1 MDLESIFT
9 GMKKDQ
15 DSRGDLKL
23 SNQGQT
29 DQDSLGVLKKPD
41 PPNFNTPREDIEDLP
56 ISEIEHFTEIPDYIK
71 TTRSKCPIVVKSPT
85 SCHCIDGWEL
95 IEKALV
101 QGESRIICTIFYI
114 PEYSK
119 TELSIQKTAI
129 RTMAIGG
136 KCSYPELIRNA
147 YHLYKAMIGS
157 SENPVIFSHGGAR
170 RGENYTNNKEDSVIK
185 VLANRLEKS
194 ESTVKQYINFAE
206 YLSNEAMGILIESK
220 AKKAFFE
227 EAASNKK
234 IFTKNMRGA
243 SESDETITA
252 AVSDKMLLW
261 LEEFKE
267 NNGTIKPVVYENVQ
281 SEDADES
288 PEKLSCKLNLPQNF
302 EHRTP
307 NEESESIDEPTEEDI
322 RMEFRKIGVDMV
334 KLANNKSK
342 TPPDLAVE
350 ARQQIL
356 VITKL
361 IQWISFLDKQ
371 EHTTTEKEEK

>member
-1 MDLESIFT
+1 M
-9 GMKKDQ
+9 
-15 DSRGDLKL
+15 
-23 SNQGQT
+23 
-29 DQDSLGVLKKPD
+29 GVLKKPD

-56 ISEIEHFTEIPDYIK
+56 ISEIDHFIDIPDYIK
-71 TTRSKCPIVVKSPT
+71 ATRSKCPIVVKSPT
-85 SCHCIDGWEL
+85 SCHCIDGWNL

-136 KCSYPELIRNA
+136 ICSYPELIRNA

-243 SESDETITA
+243 GESDETITA

-267 NNGTIKPVVYENVQ
+267 NNGKIGPVVYEDVQ

-307 NEESESIDEPTEEDI
+307 NEESENIDEPTEEDI
-322 RMEFRKIGVDMV
+322 RMELRKIGVDLV

-342 TPPDLAVE
+342 TPPDLAIE
-350 ARQQIL
+350 AKQQVL

>member
-15 DSRGDLKL
+15 NSRGDLKF
-23 SNQGQT
+23 SSEGQS
-29 DQDSLGVLKKPD
+29 DQDSSGVLKKPS
-41 PPNFNTPREDIEDLP
+41 PQNFTANREDIEDLP
-56 ISEIEHFTEIPDYIK
+56 ISEIEHFLNIPDYIK
-71 TTRSKCPIVVKSPT
+71 ATRSKYPIVVKSPT
-85 SCHCIDGWEL
+85 SCHCIDGWNL
-95 IEKALV
+95 VEKAGAE
-101 QGESRIICTIFYI
+101 GESRIICTTFHI

-170 RGENYTNNKEDSVIK
+170 RGENFTNNKEDSVIK

-252 AVSDKMLLW
+252 AVSDKTLLW

-288 PEKLSCKLNLPQNF
+288 PERLSCKLNLPQNF

-307 NEESESIDEPTEEDI
+307 TEESENTYEPTEEDI
-322 RMEFRKIGVDMV
+322 RMELRKIGVDLV

-342 TPPDLAVE
+342 TPADLAIE
-350 ARQQIL
+350 ARQHL
-356 VITKL
+356 LEGTKWL
-361 IQWISFLDKQ
+361 QWISFLDKQ

>member
-71 TTRSKCPIVVKSPT
+71 TTRSKYPIVVKSPT

-350 ARQQIL
+350 AKQQIL